1 MVDALAKDSFL
12 SSYMVIA
19 AASEALRQVVWDSFR
34 SDARIARHVQSR
46 QEISLRNP
54 TDAGRDSA
62 NKLSLWLYNIS
73 LNEFMRNDPP
83 ARSDQGR
90 GSPPLA
96 LNLHYLVTPLSPD
109 GDLDLM
115 LIGKVL
121 QTLNDT
127 PSIFLL
133 SDLDDIREEMRVT
146 LAKMSSDETSRIWEA
161 LKEPYRLSVCYQVR
175 VARIDAEGPLPTTA
189 PVIDRFSGIGFT
201 AAGGAS

>member
-19 AASEALRQVVWDSFR
+19 AASEAIRQVLWDSFR
-34 SDARIARHVQSR
+34 TDARIARHIQSR

-54 TDAGRDSA
+54 TDASKDAA
-62 NKLSLWLYNIS
+62 NKLSLWLYDIS
-73 LNEFMRNDPP
+73 QNEFMRNDPP
-83 ARSDQGR
+83 VRSDKGR
-90 GSPPLA
+90 LSPPLA
-96 LNLHYLVTPLSPD
+96 LNLAYLATPLSPD

-127 PSIFLL
+127 PTVLL
-133 SDLDDIREEMRVT
+133 ISALDDIREEMRIT
-146 LAKMSSDETSRIWEA
+146 LAKMSPDETSRIWEA

-175 VARIDAEGPLPTTA
+175 VARIDSDAVQPSV
-189 PVIDRFSGIGFT
+189 PVIDRFSGIGFSSE
-201 AAGGAS
+201 GGSS